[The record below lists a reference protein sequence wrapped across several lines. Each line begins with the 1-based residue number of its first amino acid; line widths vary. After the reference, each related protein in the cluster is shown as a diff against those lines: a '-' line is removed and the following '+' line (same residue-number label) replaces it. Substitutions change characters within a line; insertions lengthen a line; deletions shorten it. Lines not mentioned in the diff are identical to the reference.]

1 MALLGTLTSL
11 CMAYKRTLYASR
23 INPQYFEFA
32 SGHIS
37 ADTCSMADE
46 ILYRVEDCVA
56 ILTFNRPERR
66 NALNWNSQEQFATI
80 VNQISQNENIRV
92 VIVTGAG
99 NKAFASGGDL
109 KELSSDMN
117 PSDGERLNRIMGGAL
132 ETLVRLRIPV
142 IAAIN
147 GDAIGGGCEI
157 ATACDLRLA
166 ASNARFRFAQVQVGL
181 TTGWGGTSRLV
192 RLLGASRS
200 SDLMLSARF
209 FSVEEAYQMGFI
221 HGIAPAGSNV
231 LFEALNLASR
241 IKELPGQALAATKS
255 LIRAA
260 TYMPAADVN
269 QIESQL
275 FNELWLSADH
285 LEALN
290 AFKEKRDPQFRRN
303 STEKGLD

>member
-1 MALLGTLTSL
+1 
-11 CMAYKRTLYASR
+11 
-23 INPQYFEFA
+23 
-32 SGHIS
+32 
-37 ADTCSMADE
+37 
-46 ILYRVEDCVA
+46 
-56 ILTFNRPERR
+56 
-66 NALNWNSQEQFATI
+66 
-80 VNQISQNENIRV
+80 
-92 VIVTGAG
+92 
-99 NKAFASGGDL
+99 
-109 KELSSDMN
+109 MN

-132 ETLVRLRIPV
+132 ETLVRLKIPV

-166 ASNARFRFAQVQVGL
+166 ASNARFRFAQAQVGL

-192 RLLGASRS
+192 RLL
-200 SDLMLSARF
+200 
-209 FSVEEAYQMGFI
+209 
-221 HGIAPAGSNV
+221 
-231 LFEALNLASR
+231 
-241 IKELPGQALAATKS
+241 AATKS

-260 TYMPAADVN
+260 TYLPAADAN

-285 LEALN
+285 LEALT